1 MTLTSIYFQIVVVK
15 LFKKNLKI
23 TNYKFKI
30 FMPIIL
36 GRVVSM
42 SHVKA
47 LNNKGPKVELSGTPN
62 SVSLHELYLSFIL
75 TLSFLFVR

>member
-1 MTLTSIYFQIVVVK
+1 MTFTSIYFQIVVVK

-30 FMPIIL
+30 FISITW

-42 SHVKA
+42 SHMTA
-47 LNNKGPKVELSGTPN
+47 LNNKDLKVELSGTPN
-62 SVSLHELYLSFIL
+62 NVSLHELYLSFIL

>member
-1 MTLTSIYFQIVVVK
+1 MTFTSIYFQIVVVK

-30 FMPIIL
+30 FIPVIWD
-36 GRVVSM
+36 RVVSM
-42 SHVKA
+42 SHMKV
-47 LNNKGPKVELSGTPN
+47 LNNKGPKGELSGTPN
-62 SVSLHELYLSFIL
+62 NVSLHELYLSFIL